1 MELNK
6 DQKQAISMAKMHTF
20 CIITG
25 GAGTGKTTII
35 KQIADNSTLPKLC
48 CFAGKAA
55 ARLRE
60 ATGMQTSTIHSML
73 RFNGTGFTCS
83 SLRGLSVIIDE
94 SSMVNS
100 NLLAEI
106 IKRGPDKLILVGD
119 EAQLPPV
126 GGGQPFH
133 DLIKLRPDIV
143 TNLSICYRNRE
154 AVFKAALKIRNGE
167 PPAKKDKSEGESWEI
182 MHTGDGEETINTI
195 LQWIKAGTMDFQKD
209 IILSPKNEFV
219 DKANEE
225 ILKIV
230 NPHEDGEKW
239 AVNDRIMCLKNTPD
253 IDTWNGTTGTIT
265 GIDDKGR
272 AWVKGDIPFV
282 INGHEEIEC
291 LWNKETLS
299 NCKHAY
305 ALTVHKSQGSQYRN
319 VVFCAFQADTHTI
332 ISRSLIYTAVTRT
345 VGNCVVVGNSHAFY
359 TGIKIMKDRNT
370 VLQELSKGAK

>member
-1 MELNK
+1 MNLNT
-6 DQKQAISMAKMHTF
+6 DQQAAIKAAKMHTF
-20 CIITG
+20 YIITG

-35 KQIADNSTLPKLC
+35 KQIAHNSKCPKLC

-60 ATGMQTSTIHSML
+60 ATGMETSTIHSML
-73 RFNGTGFTCS
+73 GFNGTGFTCS

-94 SSMVNS
+94 ASMVNS
-100 NLLAEI
+100 NLMAEI
-106 IKRGPDKLILVGD
+106 IKRNPKKLILVGD

-126 GGGQPFH
+126 QAGQPFH
-133 DLIKLRPDIV
+133 DLIKLRPDII
-143 TNLSICYRNRE
+143 TNLSICYRNKE
-154 AVFKAALKIRNGE
+154 AVFKAAMRIRCGE
-167 PPAKKDKSEGESWEI
+167 PPAKQDQSDFERWEVR
-182 MHTGDGEETINTI
+182 HTGDSEQTIQTLLN
-195 LQWIKAGTMDFQKD
+195 WIKAGTMDFQKD

-239 AVNDRIMCLKNTPD
+239 KAGDRIMCLKNTPD
-253 IDTWNGTTGTIT
+253 LDTWNGTTGTIT

-282 INGHEEIEC
+282 INGISEDEV
-291 LWNKETLS
+291 LWDKAVLR

-345 VGNCVVVGNSHAFY
+345 VQNCIVVGNSHALY
-359 TGIKIMKDRNT
+359 TGVKIIKDRKT